1 MSQGHLTHLALPASR
16 EGISVLHSSNWRTHC
31 TICINWILFLWES
44 SNVFL
49 SLCFLL
55 SPLFLH
61 LDRNWISK
69 KNEYVRSLITTGK
82 ALQEATDSEST
93 PEGCKL
99 GFFFFILEN
108 VLYWFWFIILSQE
121 GVSEPSKRFICL
133 CDPLHPEI
141 FEPQDLGQGLSVY
154 CRKLVRTLDDR
165 QQS

>member
-99 GFFFFILEN
+99 GFFFFYFGKCTLL
-108 VLYWFWFIILSQE
+108 VLIYYSQPR
-121 GVSEPSKRFICL
+121 GR
-133 CDPLHPEI
+133 
-141 FEPQDLGQGLSVY
+141 
-154 CRKLVRTLDDR
+154 VRTIQEIHLLMWSFASWDFWTTR
-165 QQS
+165 SRAGSKCVLQEAG